1 MSTNIRQ
8 EQARHQG
15 AGVAADLPVEG
26 RLPSFNGATTWLNS
40 SPLTPAGLHGQ
51 VVLVQF
57 WTYTCINWLRTH
69 PFVRAWAKRYK
80 DKKLVVIGVHT
91 PEFVF
96 EHDLNNVQRA
106 ARAMGVDWPIAVD
119 NDYEVWRAFSNHY
132 WPALYFVDA
141 EGRIR
146 HHRFGEG
153 DRAIGNGHQAAPGR
167 RASWCAARRTG
178 CYRCGRGGG
187 GRRLGR

>member
-8 EQARHQG
+8 ERARHQG
-15 AGVAADLPVEG
+15 VGVAADLPVEG
-26 RLPSFNGATTWLNS
+26 RLPSFDGATTWLNS
-40 SPLTPAGLHGQ
+40 SPLTPAGLRGQ

-80 DKKLVVIGVHT
+80 DKRLVVIGVHT

-119 NDYEVWRAFSNHY
+119 NDYEVWRAFSNH
-132 WPALYFVDA
+132 
-141 EGRIR
+141 
-146 HHRFGEG
+146 
-153 DRAIGNGHQAAPGR
+153 
-167 RASWCAARRTG
+167 
-178 CYRCGRGGG
+178 
-187 GRRLGR
+187 